1 MAEFIELTE
10 YDGRK
15 VLLNIGH
22 ILKIVPD
29 DKGSYVYFDVTTGSI
44 SGSTGLALL
53 HVAESYS
60 VIKRKLQQ

>member
-29 DKGSYVYFDVTTGSI
+29 DKGCYVYFDVSTGSS
-44 SGSTGLALL
+44 SGSTSLTLL